1 MSRARTHR
9 VPEERQLAAAAEW
22 RLLALLFSRPRP
34 GWREEIGALA
44 LEVRD
49 PGLRAAASATRDA
62 REGTYLR
69 LMGPGGSVSPREVTY
84 RPLEDPGWILADIA
98 RHYEAFAFRP
108 CAEDPLDHIACET
121 DFVAYLFFKE
131 AFARARDDAE
141 AARVT
146 ADARTQF
153 LARHVATI
161 AGPFAE
167 RLAGAGPAYLV
178 ETARLLAARVPTP
191 PRPPAGLAARPESP
205 QSSEGC
211 GFCT

>member
-49 PGLRAAASATRDA
+49 PGLRAAASATQDA

-69 LMGPGGSVSPREVTY
+69 HMGPGGSVSPREVTY
-84 RPLEDPGWILADIA
+84 RALEDPGWVLADIA

-108 CAEDPLDHIACET
+108 CAEDPLDHITCEA
-121 DFVAYLFFKE
+121 DFVAHLLFKE
-131 AFARARDDAE
+131 ALARARDDAE

-167 RLAGAGPAYLV
+167 RLAGAGPTYLV
-178 ETARLLAARVPTP
+178 EAARLRAARVPSP
-191 PRPPAGLAARPESP
+191 PRPPAGLPR
-205 QSSEGC
+205 
-211 GFCT
+211 CTYPPRLLQPMP